1 MNCPR
6 CNGKSID
13 ARQCGLQSMMDVC
26 EYDMTCLDCGYAW
39 RDERG
44 LRVYSADE
52 QKELA
57 NVTFADR
64 KVYGTPVLVSVIEEI
79 RNAKEKP

>member
-1 MNCPR
+1 MKCPKCKGER
-6 CNGKSID
+6 IE
-13 ARQCGLQSMMDVC
+13 AQHAGLQSMMDVC
-26 EYDMTCLDCGYAW
+26 EYDLTCLDCGYAW

-52 QKELA
+52 QKEWA
-57 NVTFADR
+57 NVTFAER